1 MSDVLS
7 IKTTTV
13 RYRPK
18 PQAAVQY
25 EIVLLSGTLVYN
37 PNDNT
42 GRVKGA
48 LQWQVYKIEG
58 DKRTRMPNNV
68 EGMKC
73 YCGYSDNPSSESPS
87 SEAGTNTTDNVTFND
102 NGKAEVDYNSRTTK
116 QFTIVYGSVT
126 DGVFTQLARLG
137 VPVNV
142 AGKDSTPTLSI
153 HLDNQYDAILCYYKG
168 DSAVIYGSK
177 PVTNV
182 KVMYGGEDVTAK
194 LESDVTATANSVPFE
209 GGHWLTQNKQYMVDS
224 ISATTVITFSVT
236 YKGQTAT
243 AAMTVRLQDGGN
255 KYNIRPSVSTI
266 VHNTST
272 DSLSA
277 GGVNIEVW
285 MENETG
291 SSLLTSIPS
300 GMTLTYTIY
309 TKGGEDTVNMT
320 EDYNNGHRIIE
331 VDIPTEKIVITLTS
345 QNVVLDT
352 QTVSVAKVKDGND
365 APQLQILS
373 PSCIVRLNNNTY
385 GTPVVTSSNKA
396 SFYLG
401 SNIMTDTIFW
411 FAKEDEA
418 HKIPKSDPTNPTD
431 SKTLSFNGWT
441 FNVSNSNGILTFSL
455 VSVDSGAAETISL
468 PIYAE
473 SHYATNTAWKA
484 HNNVSYAIARKGEDG
499 ESAVSIDFDNNN
511 ASILY
516 NSITKKYVTASFPV
530 SNIHLVKGGTD
541 ISATAEIKIEAHGL
555 SALITGR
562 GYYIPLSNGSNATL
576 TTADGSK
583 TIISVTVNS
592 VESTGYVLASYTDSA
607 DIVHTTR
614 FNVSRSTGRYA
625 AEIITTPTQISYN
638 QTTGVASSNE
648 ITATLNVI
656 DIYGNRTTNTP
667 FSSLGAMYWRY
678 VGDSDW
684 TEYKPNSTLGQSAT
698 KLEITNLNFTKSG
711 VEFRFI
717 DGSGNQLDY
726 ETVPFSSV
734 SNGGDAYLVNAAS
747 MNIAL
752 TLSQISYGTPLG
764 DVPNVIYMTKN
775 NVVVEE
781 GIKYKLP
788 GGGATIDASTP
799 SVEVTYNS
807 WVFNYEFSEGK
818 LNINLKRVGKGAPTS
833 MQLPIEVIYGTGTDS
848 ITRIIYVSYTA
859 IQKGPAGRSYKPN
872 TPVLFEEGK
881 EYKWDDEYRDFIYYA
896 FKVNDKG
903 EQDNEKGALSYFMYG
918 VKEYGMMKVTKAP
931 TAKAG
936 DDNWEYVS
944 EYKSIIVNCLFGTN
958 AIIGGFRMSGGVQES
973 VCTSEDERIVYDEN
987 GKETIEN
994 GKVVTEKYQKP
1005 LIIIDGNEGVI
1016 EIFKKKAGIRIG
1028 LDGEG
1033 NPCLTGYNTKG
1044 QCVWMLGT
1052 QVVTNPTDNV
1062 NIQIPSGST
1071 TASALV
1077 SGNTLTISVRG
1088 KWLVTNNTNNTILL
1102 KKDKLYGTFEN
1113 PLSGHLSVPGDIQL
1127 ESGETR
1133 EVIFSGSAFNTY
1145 DEGYLPPF
1153 DHFRIKVTAI
1163 YDTKAKAQ
1171 SYVSTGVLKP
1181 NEPIP
1186 II

>member
-13 RYRPK
+13 KYRPK

-255 KYNIRPSVSTI
+255 KYNIRPSASTI
-266 VHNTST
+266 VYNTST
-272 DSLSA
+272 GDRNPEEI
-277 GGVNIEVW
+277 NIEVW

-291 SSLLTSIPS
+291 SSLLTSIPD
-300 GMTLTYTIY
+300 GMTLSYTRE
-309 TKGGEDTVNMT
+309 GEDTVNMT
-320 EDYNNGHRIIE
+320 EDYNNGHRIIK
-331 VDIPTEKIVITLTS
+331 VNLPATKIVITLTS

-365 APQLQILS
+365 APQLQFLS
-373 PSCIVRLNNNTY
+373 PSCIVRLSNNTY

-516 NSITKKYVTASFPV
+516 NSITKSYVPGSFPV
-530 SNIHLVKGGTD
+530 SNISVIEDGKDISHTAKIYVEVHGLFARVKG
-541 ISATAEIKIEAHGL
+541 
-555 SALITGR
+555 R
-562 GYYIPLSNGSNATL
+562 GSNIPLTDGANVTLAT
-576 TTADGSK
+576 GK
-583 TIISVTVNS
+583 GGIVSVTVES
-592 VESTGYVLASYTDSA
+592 VDSTGYVLASYTDSA
-607 DIVHTTR
+607 GVTHTTR
-614 FNVSRSTGRYA
+614 FNVSRSVGRYA
-625 AEIITTPTQISYN
+625 VEIITTPTQISYN
-638 QTTGVASSNE
+638 QTTGIASSST

-656 DIYGNRTTNTP
+656 DIYGNRTPNAS

-711 VEFRFI
+711 VEFSFV

-726 ETVPFSSV
+726 ETVSFSSV

-775 NVVVEE
+775 NVVVKE

-918 VKEYGMMKVTKAP
+918 VKEYGMTKVKTP
-931 TAKAG
+931 PSLKAG

-1033 NPCLTGYNTKG
+1033 NPCLTGYNTDGK
-1044 QCVWMLGT
+1044 CVWKLGT

-1088 KWLVTNNTNNTILL
+1088 KWLVTNNTNNSIILT
-1102 KKDKLYGTFEN
+1102 KDKLYGTFEN